1 MADQSYG
8 LRFDIYERVHLS
20 AEEVG
25 IDELEEI
32 ELYPRI
38 QVVSGDD
45 YATLRG
51 HLLLTGLYR
60 GEGESRELSHL
71 IPVEITVP
79 LNRVNRLEDISVEI
93 ENFDV
98 DLLNE
103 RSLNVTGVLSLQGIE
118 TAAFAPAAQDW
129 SSREYT
135 ASYVQEDFNPG
146 NDPWIQADAAFLQ
159 QEQSFEAEQIQ
170 GREQLQEQVQK
181 VQQQAEFLS
190 DYEAQVEQEV
200 ANVSGEAGAN
210 AEEQLG
216 EQVTGGASNESWF
229 AAGSQESERFGQDD
243 TANQFAQT
251 DHENLNPGFGVV
263 SSIPAREEEAGLPGN
278 SFASLATPE
287 LQRTEEQQ
295 TASDTWFS
303 FEDGQASET
312 QAPAFSSA
320 DEAVPREQAEVQ
332 VWNISSQQAET
343 AVQSAFSN
351 IADSEPVQAEETRHE
366 EQAPAASEESEK
378 QPAPDNQ
385 VPAEENSAIENA
397 PGPENSQLPES
408 EIDQLEEKPQELKI
422 ALGTK
427 NKTIPEKE
435 GHFGFSQLLNSSKAP
450 TVSEETE
457 ILVPE
462 EPSPES
468 LQAEREER
476 QWKQAFISN
485 LNEETPFRKVRMVIV
500 QREETIDEIADRYS
514 MSARELLLHNRLS
527 EQTIEEGQV
536 LYLP

>member
-118 TAAFAPAAQDW
+118 TAAFAPVAQDW

-135 ASYVQEDFNPG
+135 ASYVPEDFNPT

-159 QEQSFEAEQIQ
+159 EEASSDAQQAQEREQEQTLQQEQADFLNQIPANEQEIVQVSAEAE
-170 GREQLQEQVQK
+170 ED
-181 VQQQAEFLS
+181 AE
-190 DYEAQVEQEV
+190 ERA
-200 ANVSGEAGAN
+200 AGA
-210 AEEQLG
+210 
-216 EQVTGGASNESWF
+216 VESWLT
-229 AAGSQESERFGQDD
+229 AGSPDFERFGQDD
-243 TANQFAQT
+243 TEPSFAQAAPET
-251 DHENLNPGFGVV
+251 SSPGFGAIP
-263 SSIPAREEEAGLPGN
+263 SILAREPEAGLPGI

-287 LQRTEEQQ
+287 LRQAEQTQ
-295 TASDTWFS
+295 TQAASDEWFS
-303 FEDGQASET
+303 EEGSQTSET
-312 QAPAFSSA
+312 AAPAFASA
-320 DEAVPREQAEVQ
+320 GGDTVPREQAEVQ
-332 VWNISSQQAET
+332 VWNISSQEAET
-343 AVQSAFSN
+343 AVQSAFSS
-351 IADSEPVQAEETRHE
+351 AVDSEREEQAPEARHE
-366 EQAPAASEESEK
+366 EQAPAAPEK
-378 QPAPDNQ
+378 
-385 VPAEENSAIENA
+385 PAESQEPENLAPAENNSALELENA
-397 PGPENSQLPES
+397 PEAEAGPAE
-408 EIDQLEEKPQELKI
+408 EEKPQEMKI
-422 ALGTK
+422 ALGSK
-427 NKTIPEKE
+427 NKTIPENN
-435 GHFGFSQLLNSSKAP
+435 GHFGFSQLLHSSKASASAAP
-450 TVSEETE
+450 EQAEASVS
-457 ILVPE
+457 E
-462 EPSPES
+462 EPSPEA

-485 LNEETPFRKVRMVIV
+485 LNEATPFRKVRMVIV
-500 QREETIDEIADRYS
+500 QREETIDEIAERYS